1 MHRSLLEPGCIPS
14 PTWTTAWNRET
25 SLDGGLFVLFNFRQF
40 QRSLQ
45 RICSCNHVVWREKPG
60 NWRVL
65 ICHPS
70 ASKKSKWNQSL
81 ISESGERL
89 PKIEN
94 QEAKSEILFRE
105 LHLLADVSVLF
116 LERKRSER
124 QSSSS
129 WKYQRRKIDQKGNL
143 HSHWGILFAEESTQ
157 KSQKAITSLMRRLCF
172 IMGMKKTQGRS
183 PVALV

>member
-1 MHRSLLEPGCIPS
+1 M
-14 PTWTTAWNRET
+14 
-25 SLDGGLFVLFNFRQF
+25 
-40 QRSLQ
+40 
-45 RICSCNHVVWREKPG
+45 
-60 NWRVL
+60 L

-105 LHLLADVSVLF
+105 LRLLADVSVLV

-129 WKYQRRKIDQKGNL
+129 
-143 HSHWGILFAEESTQ
+143 
-157 KSQKAITSLMRRLCF
+157 
-172 IMGMKKTQGRS
+172 
-183 PVALV
+183 